1 MIKNKAIVFEGAIKN
16 IQAHPGIFKVFCRA
30 RVFRA
35 LAYAGLG
42 ALSGAWGP
50 KLSLFYG
57 SCGGY
62 GSLFALVRLFPGR
75 QIACGRQL

>member
-1 MIKNKAIVFEGAIKN
+1 MIKDGAIIFEGAMRGIRV
-16 IQAHPGIFKVFCRA
+16 HPGIFRIFCGA

-42 ALSGAWGP
+42 VLSGAWGP
-50 KLSLFYG
+50 ELSLFYS

-62 GSLFALVRLFPGR
+62 GSLLALVGLFPGR
-75 QIACGRQL
+75 RRTCGRKL